1 MIALQLQYN
10 NTTITIIFILQAI
23 VLIVSLQCSA
33 IYILNSKID
42 EDTNNKETTHLL
54 ITKNHILDDYNSNNT
69 ETTKSRK
76 TTRTKSTIK
85 TVV

>member
-23 VLIVSLQCSA
+23 VLLQCSA

-54 ITKNHILDDYNSNNT
+54 ITKNHILDDYNSNNKI
-69 ETTKSRK
+69 EKNNENK
-76 TTRTKSTIK
+76 IDN
-85 TVV
+85 